1 MLRLLKE
8 ELTNL
13 SKARITHAEDCLR
26 EAKLLLGAEE
36 YKGAANRAYYAAF
49 HSLRAVLILDEFD
62 SKKHSGIIAKFREI
76 YLKTELFSKEIS
88 DYISSLFRVRSASDY
103 DDFYIIS
110 KDEAKAQVDKAEV
123 ILEQITQY
131 LNKRV

>member
-1 MLRLLKE
+1 MLNE

-13 SKARITHAEDCLR
+13 SKARLSHAEDCLR
-26 EAKLLLGAEE
+26 EAKLLLEANEF
-36 YKGAANRAYYAAF
+36 KGAANRAYYAAF
-49 HSLRAVLILDEFD
+49 HSLRSVLILDEFD
-62 SKKHSGIIAKFREI
+62 SKKHSGIIAKFREN

-110 KDEAKAQVDKAEV
+110 KDEAKSQVEKAEI
-123 ILEQITQY
+123 ILEQIK
-131 LNKRV
+131 LFLDNRV